1 MMSAIISLFVNAV
14 GIFVIA
20 YLLKGVQIKSFATA
34 LGVTLLLAIINTF
47 VRPILVFLTFP
58 ITLLTFGSFIWVINA
73 LMLMM
78 ADAFVDG
85 MKIDHFGWALLFS
98 LLLSI
103 LNLGFF
109 G

>member
-1 MMSAIISLFVNAV
+1 MISAIISLFVNAV

-20 YLLKGVQIKSFATA
+20 YLLKGIKIKSFATA
-34 LGVTLLLAIINTF
+34 LGVTILLAVINTF

-58 ITLLTFGSFIWVINA
+58 ITLFTFGLFIWVINA
-73 LMLMM
+73 LMLML
-78 ADAFVDG
+78 ADALVDG

>member
-1 MMSAIISLFVNAV
+1 MMSAIISLLINAV
-14 GIFVIA
+14 GIFAIG
-20 YLLKGVQIKSFATA
+20 YLLKGIQIKSFVTA
-34 LGVTLLLAIINTF
+34 LGVAILLAIINTF

-58 ITLLTFGSFIWVINA
+58 ITLLTFGLFIWVINA
-73 LMLMM
+73 LMLML
-78 ADAFVDG
+78 ADAFVEG

-109 G
+109 